1 MLQSRGYI
9 CRLTSITIYI
19 GNIYYGRS
27 TTQPSMHIIY
37 SVRKVRDS
45 SYRSI
50 YNYTQIEIEHH
61 YKHRERER
69 ETEKTNNK
77 TDKHYQ

>member
-1 MLQSRGYI
+1 MTVAHNHR
-9 CRLTSITIYI
+9 
-19 GNIYYGRS
+19 YYHI
-27 TTQPSMHIIY
+27 HIIY

-45 SYRSI
+45 SYRYI